1 MKQLGLF
8 TGGFSEERVVALKSA
23 AWLRSHIVPQNFGLH
38 VIDVQKNGW
47 TDEQG
52 NAFDLN
58 TGALMI
64 DGQAVKIDAALV
76 IIHGSPA
83 EDGLIQ
89 GYFDMMDIPYSCC
102 SAFVSA
108 LTFDKQATKNHLRPY
123 QVPMAKSL
131 LIRQGD
137 SLNKD
142 EVYALGLPLFVKPNK
157 HGSSF
162 GITKVKHWDD
172 FANALNFAFEFDK
185 EVVVESFINGRE
197 FSSGVIE
204 MNGEVIAL
212 PLTEIKSHNEF
223 FDYAAKYEQ
232 QSDEIT
238 PAELPESLSEQ
249 CRALSERIYRILN
262 CKGMVRFDYILE
274 EDTFYF
280 LEANTIPGLSP
291 TSILPQQLEAQGIE
305 AADFV
310 RALIEST
317 LTP

>member
-23 AWLRSHIVPQNFGLH
+23 AWIRSHIEEDRFQLH
-38 VIDVQKNGW
+38 VIDVQKSGW
-47 TDEQG
+47 SDEKG

-58 TGALMI
+58 TGALLI
-64 DGQAVKIDAALV
+64 EDQLVKIDAAIV

-123 QVPMAKSL
+123 QIPMAKSL
-131 LIRQGD
+131 LIRKGD

-142 EVYALGLPLFVKPNK
+142 DIYKLGLPLFVKPNK

-162 GITKVKHWDD
+162 GITKVKQWVD
-172 FANALNFAFEFDK
+172 FAKALDFAFEFDE

-204 MNGEVIAL
+204 MNGKVMAL

-238 PAELPESLSEQ
+238 PADLPEDLSIQ
-249 CRALSERIYRILN
+249 CRTLSERIYRILN

-274 EDTFYF
+274 EGTFFF

-291 TSILPQQLEAQGIE
+291 TSILPQQLEAEGIE

-310 RALIEST
+310 AALIDAT
-317 LTP
+317 LDQ

>member
-23 AWLRSHIVPQNFGLH
+23 AWLRSHIAAHNFALH

-58 TGALMI
+58 TGALII
-64 DGQAVKIDAALV
+64 DGQAVKIDAAIV

-123 QVPMAKSL
+123 QIPMANSF
-131 LIRQGD
+131 LIRKGD

-142 EVYALGLPLFVKPNK
+142 DIYTLGLPLFVKPNK

-162 GITKVKHWDD
+162 GITKVKQWDA
-172 FANALNFAFEFDK
+172 FAKALDFAFEFDE
-185 EVVVESFINGRE
+185 EVVVESFIDGRE
-197 FSSGVIE
+197 FSCGVIE
-204 MNGEVIAL
+204 MDGKVIAL

-238 PAELPESLSEQ
+238 PAELAEKLSTQ
-249 CRALSERIYRILN
+249 CRTLSERIYRILN

-274 EDTFYF
+274 EDNFYF

-291 TSILPQQLEAQGIE
+291 TSILPQQLEAEGIA

-310 RALIEST
+310 DALITAT
-317 LTP
+317 LAH